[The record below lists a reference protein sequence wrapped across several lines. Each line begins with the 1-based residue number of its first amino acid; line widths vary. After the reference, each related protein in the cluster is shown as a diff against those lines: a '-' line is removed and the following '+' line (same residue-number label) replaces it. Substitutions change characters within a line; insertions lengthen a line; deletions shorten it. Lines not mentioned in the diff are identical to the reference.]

1 MNSYVVAMIPL
12 AVFLVNAV
20 IGKQDLKNLSWDVL
34 WLIAG
39 GIAPGLGL
47 ESTGLS
53 QTLVTNIPCAEL
65 SPLMIVVMATELG
78 PLMSTFIS
86 NTATENLLLPI
97 MATLGTT
104 VSTLGEIGSSKLLD
118 LLMNFSCLPSMAYQS
133 AYLQMRWLMQQGY
146 SQIDNFYKLVR

>member
-1 MNSYVVAMIPL
+1 MVD
-12 AVFLVNAV
+12 F
-20 IGKQDLKNLSWDVL
+20 
-34 WLIAG
+34 G

>member
-1 MNSYVVAMIPL
+1 
-12 AVFLVNAV
+12 
-20 IGKQDLKNLSWDVL
+20 
-34 WLIAG
+34 
-39 GIAPGLGL
+39 
-47 ESTGLS
+47 
-53 QTLVTNIPCAEL
+53 
-65 SPLMIVVMATELG
+65 
-78 PLMSTFIS
+78 MSTFIS

-146 SQIDNFYKLVR
+146 